1 VLTLDSWWADRTLA
15 DVTGKTCRGYV
26 EYRCSQPWRNAKPEC
41 SGKPARMVTVAAA
54 RRELADLRAAINHYH
69 AEGFCRELIAVVLPA
84 RRLPVCCGP
93 HGACAKGIEVTR
105 AAVMWADTLPGSAIC
120 GAAIMPTIGRG
131 YVDVERGL
139 FYRRAAGERE
149 TKKRKPPVPVP
160 PRLLAHLR
168 RWQRLGIA
176 RKAIVEWNGE
186 PVASVRRAFR
196 SAAQTARLE
205 RVTPHTLRHSA
216 ATWLMQK
223 GVNIWTAAGLLGMTP
238 ETLQRVY
245 GHHHPDYMRAAAD
258 AIGRQNGDRLTV
270 NKQRQTQSSVTKIT
284 EKSKAAR

>member
-1 VLTLDSWWADRTLA
+1 
-15 DVTGKTCRGYV
+15 
-26 EYRCSQPWRNAKPEC
+26 
-41 SGKPARMVTVAAA
+41 
-54 RRELADLRAAINHYH
+54 
-69 AEGFCRELIAVVLPA
+69 
-84 RRLPVCCGP
+84 
-93 HGACAKGIEVTR
+93 
-105 AAVMWADTLPGSAIC
+105 
-120 GAAIMPTIGRG
+120 MPTIGRG
-131 YVDVERGL
+131 YVDVDRGL

-149 TKKRKPPVPVP
+149 TKKRKPPVPLP

-176 RKAIVEWNGE
+176 RKAVVEWNGE
-186 PVASVRRAFR
+186 AVASVRRAFR
-196 SAAQTARLE
+196 SAAQTAHLE

-223 GVNIWTAAGLLGMTP
+223 GVDIWTAAGFLGMTP

-270 NKQRQTQSSVTKIT
+270 NKRAQTRSNLTKIV
-284 EKSKAAR
+284 EKSKAAE